1 VINTEDVQKNK
12 KLIDYEDLRDIVI
25 ANAVKKMRDNKKIK
39 EKEQDRLLVEF

>member
-1 VINTEDVQKNK
+1 MINTEDVQKNK